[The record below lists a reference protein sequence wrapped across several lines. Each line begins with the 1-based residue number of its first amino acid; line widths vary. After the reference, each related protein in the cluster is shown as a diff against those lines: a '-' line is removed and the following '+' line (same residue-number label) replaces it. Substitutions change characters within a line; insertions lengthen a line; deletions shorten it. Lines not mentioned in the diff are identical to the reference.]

1 MGNSTDVVFYL
12 QPTFLLPLDSADPP
26 PATPADDI
34 IPAHE
39 LDAAMFEI
47 VGPAKWVNAVQEDLL
62 KRVGLEGVAP
72 TYAASLKG
80 KEKGEGG
87 EEAGPR
93 EDAGAGDAAGGGGAG
108 GAAGGGAAP
117 MES

>member
-62 KRVGLEGVAP
+62 KRIGLEGVAP

-117 MES
+117 MEA

>member
-1 MGNSTDVVFYL
+1 M
-12 QPTFLLPLDSADPP
+12 LPLDSADPP

-62 KRVGLEGVAP
+62 KRVGMEGVAP

-93 EDAGAGDAAGGGGAG
+93 EDAGAGGAAGGGGAG
-108 GAAGGGAAP
+108 GGVAGGGAAP

>member
-1 MGNSTDVVFYL
+1 VTP
-12 QPTFLLPLDSADPP
+12 PTFLLPLDSADPP

-80 KEKGEGG
+80 KEKGGG
-87 EEAGPR
+87 EEAEPR
-93 EDAGAGDAAGGGGAG
+93 EDAGAG
-108 GAAGGGAAP
+108 GAAGGGRAGGGAVP

>member
-1 MGNSTDVVFYL
+1 VTP
-12 QPTFLLPLDSADPP
+12 PTFLLPLDSADPP

-72 TYAASLKG
+72 TYAASLRG

-87 EEAGPR
+87 EKKPGRGKTRVRGSRGRGEAR
-93 EDAGAGDAAGGGGAG
+93 G

>member
-1 MGNSTDVVFYL
+1 MTP
-12 QPTFLLPLDSADPP
+12 PTFLLPLDSADPP

-72 TYAASLKG
+72 TYAASLRG

-87 EEAGPR
+87 GEEAGPG
-93 EDAGAGDAAGGGGAG
+93 EGAGAGDAAGGRGAG

>member
-1 MGNSTDVVFYL
+1 MCNSTDFVFCL

-80 KEKGEGG
+80 KEKGGG
-87 EEAGPR
+87 EEAEPR
-93 EDAGAGDAAGGGGAG
+93 EDAGAG
-108 GAAGGGAAP
+108 GAAGGGRAGGGAVP

>member
-1 MGNSTDVVFYL
+1 MTP
-12 QPTFLLPLDSADPP
+12 PTFLLPLDSADPP

-62 KRVGLEGVAP
+62 KRIGLEGVAP
-72 TYAASLKG
+72 TYAAGHRRARGQRDPAAVSDRG
-80 KEKGEGG
+80 R
-87 EEAGPR
+87 AGL
-93 EDAGAGDAAGGGGAG
+93 DADLAAHAVV
-108 GAAGGGAAP
+108 AARLRTHKHLTT
-117 MES
+117 

>member
-1 MGNSTDVVFYL
+1 MTP
-12 QPTFLLPLDSADPP
+12 PTFLLPLDSADPP

-72 TYAASLKG
+72 TYAASLRG
-80 KEKGEGG
+80 KEKGEGDCKRKG
-87 EEAGPR
+87 LR
-93 EDAGAGDAAGGGGAG
+93 RGGGGARRG
-108 GAAGGGAAP
+108 GVRKISSKDQTKT
-117 MES
+117 MCQKVK

>member
-1 MGNSTDVVFYL
+1 MTP
-12 QPTFLLPLDSADPP
+12 PTFLLPLDSADPP

-72 TYAASLKG
+72 TYAASLRG

-87 EEAGPR
+87 GEEAGRGKTRVRATPR
-93 EDAGAGDAAGGGGAG
+93 AGGRGGSRG
-108 GAAGGGAAP
+108 RGRGAHGVVTVTF
-117 MES
+117 

>member
-1 MGNSTDVVFYL
+1 M
-12 QPTFLLPLDSADPP
+12 LPLDSADPP

-72 TYAASLKG
+72 TYAASLRG
-80 KEKGEGG
+80 EEKGEGG
-87 EEAGPR
+87 GEEAG
-93 EDAGAGDAAGGGGAG
+93 AAGRRGCGRRRGRGSAG

>member
-1 MGNSTDVVFYL
+1 MCNSTDFVFCL

-72 TYAASLKG
+72 TYAASLRG

-93 EDAGAGDAAGGGGAG
+93 EDAGAGNAAGGGGAG

>member
-1 MGNSTDVVFYL
+1 M
-12 QPTFLLPLDSADPP
+12 LPLDSADPP

-72 TYAASLKG
+72 THAASLKG

-87 EEAGPR
+87 EAGPR
-93 EDAGAGDAAGGGGAG
+93 EDAGGGGAG

>member
-1 MGNSTDVVFYL
+1 MTP
-12 QPTFLLPLDSADPP
+12 PTFLLPLDSADPP

-72 TYAASLKG
+72 TYAASLRG

-93 EDAGAGDAAGGGGAG
+93 EDAGGSRRGRGGRG